1 MEISK
6 CYEVLGLELGASMED
21 VDAVY
26 SARLMQAIRQEAKEE
41 KALLKAAYERIQEH
55 IYQSVETAQT
65 RDPITELLHRLNLE
79 HFQVRIQQEILQI
92 YIKTNGKAEVADR
105 LYQHLTQLEL
115 PEEIS
120 KIVIY
125 GMRSSKAVLWK
136 KQFDLNVIEKNDLDL
151 YSFKNRYVLFLAFPI
166 AMSFA
171 VLLHTIGFHR
181 VFIFLQIW
189 IHEFGHATIA
199 WFSGRRALPL
209 PFGWTTVIPERSLFV
224 YFGGLILLGLLFRA
238 GWREKKRSTMI
249 VAIVCAVIQF
259 GMTWLLPEDTFDMWL
274 SFGGVGGEF
283 YLSALL
289 IAGFYFRLPDY
300 FRWDFWR
307 YPAMFLGANTFWTIF
322 SFWRS
327 VKQGTESIPWGSL
340 IAGDS
345 VGDMNQLSEIHNWSN
360 AQIINTYTGLGNL
373 CWFVL
378 LGLYIFFVIKH
389 RRWILERI
397 VSKPL

>member
-6 CYEVLGLELGASMED
+6 CYEVLGLEVGASMSD

-41 KALLKAAYERIQEH
+41 KALLKAAYERIKEH
-55 IYQSVETAQT
+55 TYQSVENTQAN
-65 RDPITELLHRLNLE
+65 DPITELLQRLNLE
-79 HFQVRIQQEILQI
+79 YFQVRIQQEILQI
-92 YIKTNGKAEVADR
+92 YIKTNGQVEVADW
-105 LYQHLTQLEL
+105 LYQQLSRSEL
-115 PEEIS
+115 PEGVS

-136 KQFDLNVIEKNDLDL
+136 KQFDLNVIEKNDVDL

-166 AMSFA
+166 AMSLA
-171 VLLHTIGFHR
+171 ILLHAIGFHR
-181 VFIFLQIW
+181 LFIFLQIW

-238 GWREKKRSTMI
+238 GWQEKKRSTII

-259 GMTWLLPEDTFDMWL
+259 GMTWLLSEDTFDMWL

-283 YLSALL
+283 YLSTLL
-289 IAGFYFRLPDY
+289 MAGFYFRLPDY

-307 YPAMFLGANTFWTIF
+307 YPALFLGANTFWTIF
-322 SFWRS
+322 SFWQS

-340 IAGDS
+340 IGGDS
-345 VGDMNQLSEIHNWSN
+345 VGDMNQLSEVHNWSN

-378 LGLYIFFVIKH
+378 LSLYIFFVIKH